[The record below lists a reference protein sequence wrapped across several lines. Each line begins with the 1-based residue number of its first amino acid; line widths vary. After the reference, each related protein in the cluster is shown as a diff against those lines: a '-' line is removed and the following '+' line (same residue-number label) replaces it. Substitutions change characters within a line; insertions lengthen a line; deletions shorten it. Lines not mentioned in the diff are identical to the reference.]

1 MQASRSRERR
11 WMQLGLATVWAQTG
25 FNVQFLSGLSIDG
38 LKTDLELKCIGLVWG
53 EEKRF
58 GLDLI

>member
-1 MQASRSRERR
+1 
-11 WMQLGLATVWAQTG
+11 MQLGLATVWAQTG

>member
-1 MQASRSRERR
+1 
-11 WMQLGLATVWAQTG
+11 MQLGLATVWAQTG

-38 LKTDLELKCIGLVWG
+38 LKTDLELKCIGLDWG

-58 GLDLI
+58 GLD